1 MVLVTLFLRGT
12 SIVDRYLLLWVV
24 LLPFLV
30 LVLLEEVNDKE
41 GVLEIDEKVAHVCF
55 LLRFFLIGDN
65 VECRESV
72 LVVEI
77 DFFP

>member
-1 MVLVTLFLRGT
+1 MLVELMVLVTLFLRGT

-41 GVLEIDEKVAHVCF
+41 GVLEIDE
-55 LLRFFLIGDN
+55 
-65 VECRESV
+65 
-72 LVVEI
+72 
-77 DFFP
+77 